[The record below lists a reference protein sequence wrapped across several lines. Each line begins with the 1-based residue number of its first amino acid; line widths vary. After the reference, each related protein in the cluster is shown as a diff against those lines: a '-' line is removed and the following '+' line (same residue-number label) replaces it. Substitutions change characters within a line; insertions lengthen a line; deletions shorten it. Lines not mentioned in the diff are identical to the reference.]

1 MVDTSFIENNK
12 EVEFEL
18 FDLQGRVVRPFDR
31 MNEYI
36 QDAFSVKAQEWAAR
50 TMNESDSTQ
59 VQILGDGV
67 IGIAAK
73 NYGV

>member
-36 QDAFSVKAQEWAAR
+36 QDAFSVKAQEWAAK

-59 VQILGDGV
+59 VQI
-67 IGIAAK
+67 IGGGCYWYCRK
-73 NYGV
+73 NYGL